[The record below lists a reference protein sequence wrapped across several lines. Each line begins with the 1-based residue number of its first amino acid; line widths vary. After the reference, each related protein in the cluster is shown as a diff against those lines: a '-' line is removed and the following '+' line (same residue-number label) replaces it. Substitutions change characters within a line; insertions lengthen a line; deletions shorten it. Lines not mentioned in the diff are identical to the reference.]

1 MKKRSATDIRDIIS
15 DDDNLVTS
23 ITFISSKKKERI
35 ALELIADEMDENG
48 IGFKEA
54 LVNLLYNNID
64 FEPEPVKFKPKSK
77 KRPNAKKRPKINGF
91 NIEQKE
97 ISNDSEIDSV
107 KTDEIK
113 KKNTE
118 QKDNSNT
125 MKSTAEIIAENKR
138 KKESSGNLSDKDKEE
153 LKRKLLNSYR
163 A

>member
-64 FEPEPVKFKPKSK
+64 FEPEPVKSKPKTK
-77 KRPNAKKRPKINGF
+77 KRPNAKKQPKINGF

-97 ISNDSEIDSV
+97 ISNDSEIDSE

-113 KKNTE
+113 KKNIE